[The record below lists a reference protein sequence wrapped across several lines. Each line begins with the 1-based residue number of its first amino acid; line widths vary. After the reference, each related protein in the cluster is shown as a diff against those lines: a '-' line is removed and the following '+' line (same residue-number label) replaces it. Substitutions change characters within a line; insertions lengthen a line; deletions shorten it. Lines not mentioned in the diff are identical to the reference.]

1 MKKLNNFWFGVILI
15 LSILVV
21 MWCFD
26 YADNFRGYNSTGGEV
41 FMIALPL
48 YVVWMKI
55 SDMGQKIQ
63 KLKQYNQSL
72 KNM

>member
-1 MKKLNNFWFGVILI
+1 MKKLNNFWFGVILT
-15 LSILVV
+15 LSILFV

-48 YVVWMKI
+48 WIVWKKI

-63 KLKQYNQSL
+63 KVKQYNQSL
-72 KNM
+72 KNL